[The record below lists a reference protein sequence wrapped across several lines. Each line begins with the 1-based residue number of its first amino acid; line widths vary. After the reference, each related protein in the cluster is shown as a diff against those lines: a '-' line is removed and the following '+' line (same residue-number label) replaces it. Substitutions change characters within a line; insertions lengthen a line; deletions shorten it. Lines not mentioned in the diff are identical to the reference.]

1 MFLQAKG
8 VQVVAVGIGHS
19 IDKKELK
26 QIAYGNNNNVYLINS
41 FQVLRTVGLKKL
53 KNVVCG
59 KRGKHC
65 Y

>member
-1 MFLQAKG
+1 M
-8 VQVVAVGIGHS
+8 VAVGIGHS
-19 IDKKELK
+19 IDKKELN